1 MRFTDNGDSTSGF
14 RAGYASPIPPE
25 VFRMQASDMT
35 TNSPYSIRL
44 TVQQRAF
51 IKEQSQA
58 AKMSE
63 SDWIRTV
70 LFTDAA
76 LVTPKQKSA
85 VKRASDR
92 DISQVIYLLGQ
103 SRIPNNLNQIAKGIN
118 MGTLIVT
125 PDTER
130 HLDEAYRMVL
140 WIRQTLIHQL
150 GLKA

>member
-1 MRFTDNGDSTSGF
+1 
-14 RAGYASPIPPE
+14 
-25 VFRMQASDMT
+25 
-35 TNSPYSIRL
+35 
-44 TVQQRAF
+44 
-51 IKEQSQA
+51 
-58 AKMSE
+58 MSE